1 MLLRHYLSWVLTT
14 VRGTI
19 GYLATEWIS
28 GSTITAKA
36 DVYSYGMVLFEIISG
51 KRNRNLEQSEAG
63 KPGFFFPAFAASK
76 PAEGDV
82 VGLLDH
88 KLEGDAKLEEVT
100 RVCKVACWCIQD
112 DENYRPMMGQV
123 VQILEGVL
131 EVNMPPIPRLLQI
144 FSENPGATAFFPEL
158 S

>member
-1 MLLRHYLSWVLTT
+1 MSIATGWCSLRLFPG
-14 VRGTI
+14 RE
-19 GYLATEWIS
+19 TETW
-28 GSTITAKA
+28 
-36 DVYSYGMVLFEIISG
+36 
-51 KRNRNLEQSEAG
+51 NNLKLENLD
-63 KPGFFFPAFAASK
+63 FFFPAFAASK

>member
-1 MLLRHYLSWVLTT
+1 M
-14 VRGTI
+14 
-19 GYLATEWIS
+19 
-28 GSTITAKA
+28 
-36 DVYSYGMVLFEIISG
+36 
-51 KRNRNLEQSEAG
+51 
-63 KPGFFFPAFAASK
+63 
-76 PAEGDV
+76 
-82 VGLLDH
+82 
-88 KLEGDAKLEEVT
+88 EGDAKLEEVT